1 MFNDFVH
8 MMENHEIPQ
17 NFWLVKIRVE
27 FGGLEKLCAY
37 QFDMLHNFPSCQ
49 YIFCYRYAD

>member
-37 QFDMLHNFPSCQ
+37 QFDMLHNFPSCK